1 MLRIFKLR
9 NANGAELDLTTVGE
23 LVLYDVE
30 GLGYGTDPVM
40 QRVGNHFSV
49 LSDNLQQ
56 GEIEGEV
63 RFWQPGAYQSY
74 LDFAQFCQVKPIT
87 LIYHHDAGEFFRDG
101 IIRSVSKAE
110 SGGSSLIS
118 QIVFLATTPYYKTL
132 YQYNEGAGTSG
143 KRYTYRYPYRYGT
156 SASQSIV
163 IDCDTHLES
172 PVRIEIYGPAVN
184 PVWRHYLNNVL
195 QATGGVNATIEA
207 GRKLVIDTTTIPY
220 RIIQTDLSN
229 QFVGDLYQQSVFSTE
244 RFIMLGKGRNVISVA
259 QSGAGVVKLAVEAR
273 IEYAAV

>member
-1 MLRIFKLR
+1 MLRVFKIR
-9 NANGAELDLTTVGE
+9 NANGVELDLTTVGE
-23 LVLYDVE
+23 IVLYDVD

-40 QRVGNHFSV
+40 QRIGNHFAV

-56 GEIEGEV
+56 GEINGEA
-63 RFWQPGAYQSY
+63 RFWQPGAYKSY

-87 LIYHHDAGEFFRDG
+87 LVYHHDAGEFFRDG
-101 IIRSVSKAE
+101 IMRSVSKAE
-110 SGGSSLIS
+110 TGGSALTS
-118 QIVFLATTPYYKTL
+118 QIVFLATTPFYKTI
-132 YQYNEGAGTSG
+132 YQYNEGSGTTG
-143 KRYTYRYPYRYGT
+143 KKYIYRYPYRYGT

-163 IDCDTHLES
+163 IDCDTNLES

-195 QATGGVNATIEA
+195 RATGGVNATIEA
-207 GRKLVIDTTTIPY
+207 GRKLIIDTTTIPY
-220 RIIQTDLSN
+220 QIIQTDLSN
-229 QFVGDLYQQSVFSTE
+229 KFVGDLYQQSVFSTE
-244 RFIMLGKGRNVISVA
+244 RFIMLGRGQNVISVA

>member
-9 NANGAELDLTTVGE
+9 NANGIELDLTNIGE

-30 GLGYGTDPVM
+30 GLGYGTAPVM
-40 QRVGNHFSV
+40 RRVGNHFSV
-49 LSDNLQQ
+49 LSDDLEQA
-56 GEIEGEV
+56 EINGEV
-63 RFWQPGAYQSY
+63 KFWQPGAYKSF
-74 LDFAQFCQVKPIT
+74 LDFAQFCQVKPVT

-101 IIRSVSKAE
+101 IIRSITKAE
-110 SGGSSLIS
+110 SGGAALKS
-118 QIVFLATTPYYKTL
+118 QIVFMALTPYYKTI
-132 YQYNEGAGTSG
+132 YKYNEGSGTTG
-143 KRYTYRYPYRYGT
+143 KKYTYRYPYRYGM
-156 SASQSIV
+156 SAAQSII
-163 IDCDTHLES
+163 IDCDTNVES
-172 PVRIEIYGPAVN
+172 PVKIEIYGPAVN

-220 RIIQTDLSN
+220 QIIQTDLSN

-244 RFIMLGKGRNVISVA
+244 RFIMLGEGQNVISVA
-259 QSGAGVVKLAVEAR
+259 QSGAEIIKLAVEAR